1 MASAELDS
9 FVAKFK
15 SLLLAGKKAK
25 LTVNANAGQA
35 IVTLEVNLSS
45 ESDATFHRKHRPPS
59 YYRRQEKRREQKRVS
74 AIAESNNEIFTE
86 PVAEKVAVGTS
97 SSASTSFCPRRNED
111 DAT

>member
-86 PVAEKVAVGTS
+86 KIPGL
-97 SSASTSFCPRRNED
+97 
-111 DAT
+111 